1 MDHGHMDHRGHGGA
15 MDDMC
20 SMDMLFTWD
29 TTNLCIV
36 FRQWHVRSTV
46 SLVFSLVAIVLLA
59 MVYEAL
65 RSLSRRFE
73 ASQNRRLAEMPRQ
86 HRVQASRRAHV
97 IKALLYALQNFYA
110 FMLM

>member
-1 MDHGHMDHRGHGGA
+1 
-15 MDDMC
+15 
-20 SMDMLFTWD
+20 MLFTWD

-73 ASQNRRLAEMPRQ
+73 ASQNRRLAEMPSEQ
-86 HRVQASRRAHV
+86 QNAPLPV
-97 IKALLYALQNFYA
+97 ALWAPRLLSYHCAISPRDPWDLCRC
-110 FMLM
+110 